1 MKDGLKLTG
10 CLKLSWKDLCSKK
23 KMAIHL
29 FLSILLITTLSTLLV
44 VFSLVIDNN
53 YKDLIN
59 EKISS
64 SFVAHEVL
72 LSGEQEKNNVSEA
85 LEERVGKD
93 NITRYSDI
101 DLLTWLKKENWSFL
115 NIDHATMNLASKE
128 YQGKNDYSYDFEFAI
143 QEENTSFN
151 MVPFS
156 VGIIDTRYPYFNDTM
171 EQEFSS
177 LFPNEKIL
185 LYGEYIQAENELV
198 MSNYELEKFGIT
210 DGFGQYIGKEISFSV
225 DGEIILEHYVLVG
238 VINEN
243 YFRINANASKAQ
255 ILIPATTEVLQ
266 KFHCISMEESAFT
279 PSFGENKRLIEEI
292 NKLTDDFWYSDFQG
306 QFEYIEK
313 IKLVVEKIFSV
324 LVIFIVFSLFL
335 KVACDIDNNMRENT
349 YYYGMLRAMGM
360 KEGYIYLFIVS
371 RLFLLSIGCIFF
383 ATALSFGIMQLLNS
397 MMYSMMFIEIQVS
410 LVSFAKAA
418 ISVLGIVIVTL
429 SIITWICSRKML
441 NGQIIDNLR

>member
-1 MKDGLKLTG
+1 MKDGLKIKD
-10 CLKLSWKDLCSKK
+10 CLILSWKDLLSKK
-23 KMAIHL
+23 KIAIHL

-64 SFVAHEVL
+64 CFVAHDIFWNE
-72 LSGEQEKNNVSEA
+72 GEEKNNVSEA
-85 LEERVGKD
+85 LEKSVGKD

-101 DLLTWLKKENWSFL
+101 DLLTWLKKENWTFL
-115 NIDHATMNLASKE
+115 NINHATMNLNSKE

-143 QEENTSFN
+143 QKEDTSFN
-151 MVPFS
+151 LVPFS
-156 VGIIDTRYPYFNDTM
+156 IGIIDTRYPYFNDTM
-171 EQEFSS
+171 EKEFSS
-177 LFPNEKIL
+177 LFPNNKIL

-198 MSNYELEKFGIT
+198 MSDYELKKFGIT
-210 DGFGQYIGKEISFSV
+210 DNFEQYIGKEISFYI
-225 DGEIILEHYVLVG
+225 DGQIVLEHYVLAG
-238 VINEN
+238 IINEN

-255 ILIPATTEVLQ
+255 ILIPATEEVLQ
-266 KFHCISMEESAFT
+266 RFHCISMEESAFT
-279 PSFGENKRLIEEI
+279 FSFEENKKLIEEI

-360 KEGYIYLFIVS
+360 KEGYIYFFIVI

-383 ATALSFGIMQLLNS
+383 STAFSFGIMQLLNS

-410 LVSFAKAA
+410 LESFAEAA
-418 ISVLGIVIVTL
+418 VSVLGIIIVIL
-429 SIITWICSRKML
+429 SLITWICSRKML
-441 NGQIIDNLR
+441 NGQIIENLK